1 MASKSNQHSLA
12 IIIPVFNEGKII
24 AKTIEEAIKEL
35 RKVKIPTSLIMVND
49 GSSDATS
56 NVLTEKQKAYKKNLI
71 VLTHKKNKGYGAAL
85 QTGITYAIKQNYEF
99 YLTMDS
105 DLTNP
110 PKYIHDFVKK
120 MSRNIDCVKASRYI
134 KGSKVIDV
142 STFRVFVSKAG
153 NYVASLLFGVGVKDC
168 TNGFKM
174 VRLELLRGIKFQENN
189 FSIILEELYYLKKRK
204 AKFAEIP
211 NVLYARTNT
220 KSHFRYTPKI
230 FYDYFKYGIKAFLLN
245 FGINT

>member
-1 MASKSNQHSLA
+1 MASKSEHSLA

-24 AKTIEEAIKEL
+24 AKTIEEVIQQLKKIK
-35 RKVKIPTSLIMVND
+35 IYTSLIIVND
-49 GSSDATS
+49 GSSDATRGI
-56 NVLTEKQKAYKKNLI
+56 LDEKQKKYKKLFI

-85 QTGITYAIKQNYEF
+85 QTGITHAIKHNYEF

-110 PKYIHDFVKK
+110 PKYLHDFVKK
-120 MSRNIDCVKASRYI
+120 MSKDVDCVKASRYI

-142 STFRVFVSKAG
+142 STFRVFVSKVG
-153 NYVASLLFGVGVKDC
+153 NYIASLLFGVGIKDC

-174 VRLELLRGIKFQENN
+174 VRLEFLKGITFQENN

-220 KSHFRYTPKI
+220 KSHFRYTPRI

-245 FGINT
+245 F